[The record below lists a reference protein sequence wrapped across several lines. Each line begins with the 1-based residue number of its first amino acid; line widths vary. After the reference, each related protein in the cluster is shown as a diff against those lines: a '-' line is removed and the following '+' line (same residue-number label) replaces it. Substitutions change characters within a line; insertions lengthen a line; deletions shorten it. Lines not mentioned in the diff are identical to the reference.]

1 MQFGIEAGNIPIKDK
16 LSKAKEE
23 STSTKSRAKRKK
35 VYGEEPVALS
45 EEKPNKMAD
54 KAEAGSTM
62 PTSTIKSR
70 DGKKLQEDIITQV
83 WRHGSRA

>member
-23 STSTKSRAKRKK
+23 STKSRAKKKK

-45 EEKPNKMAD
+45 EENPNKMAD

-70 DGKKLQEDIITQV
+70 GGKKLQEDIITQV
-83 WRHGSRA
+83 WRHGSRI